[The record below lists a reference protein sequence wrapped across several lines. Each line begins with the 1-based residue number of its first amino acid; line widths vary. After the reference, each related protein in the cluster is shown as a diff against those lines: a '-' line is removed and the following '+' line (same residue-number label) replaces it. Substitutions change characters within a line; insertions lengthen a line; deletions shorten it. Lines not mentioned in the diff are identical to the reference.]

1 MQDHEIIALYNKR
14 DQDAIV
20 QTDRKYGAYCF
31 AVANRI
37 LANEQDSEEC
47 VNDTYLRTWNAI
59 PPQCP
64 TSLKLFLAKITRY
77 LSFDR
82 YKQRKRMGYGAEIT
96 LTLDELDEVAADLAD
111 PADALAEQAFAQAFN
126 QFLHTL
132 PERDCNVFVSRY
144 FHVRSTEEIAHLYGL
159 SQVNVRKILSRTRS
173 KLKEY
178 LESEGYTV

>member
-1 MQDHEIIALYNKR
+1 MQDHEIIALYHKR

-59 PPQCP
+59 PPQHP
-64 TSLKLFLAKITRY
+64 NSLKLFLAKITRN
-77 LSFDR
+77 LSFDK
-82 YKQRKRMGYGAEIT
+82 YKQRKRTGYGAEMT
-96 LTLDELDEVAADLAD
+96 LTLDELEYVAADIAD
-111 PADALAEQAFAQAFN
+111 PADILTEQAFVHTFN
-126 QFLHTL
+126 QFLRAL
-132 PERDCNVFVSRY
+132 PTRDCDIFVSRY
-144 FHVRSTEEIAHLYGL
+144 FHVRSASEIAHLYGL
-159 SQVNVRKILSRTRS
+159 SEANVRKILSRIRS
-173 KLKEY
+173 KLKEH

>member
-59 PPQCP
+59 PPQRP
-64 TSLKLFLAKITRY
+64 NSLKLFLAKITRN
-77 LSFDR
+77 LSFDK
-82 YKQRKRMGYGAEIT
+82 YKQRKRMGYGAEMT
-96 LTLDELDEVAADLAD
+96 LALDELETVAADLTD
-111 PADALAEQAFAQAFN
+111 PADALAEQAFAHTFN
-126 QFLHTL
+126 QFLRTL
-132 PERDCNVFVSRY
+132 PERDCDVFVSRY
-144 FHVRSTEEIAHLYGL
+144 FHVRSTEEIARLYGL
-159 SQVNVRKILSRTRS
+159 TQINVRKILSRTRS
-173 KLKEY
+173 KLKEH
-178 LESEGYTV
+178 LEKEGYCI